1 MTSNDFVAHTLLTH
15 SLLTH
20 AIHVCTPTHLHIYT
34 HEHSNRQMLKTA
46 YGSVGIALAAATIM
60 LLATSRSLLL
70 TLFSTTTVAYVLSSV
85 TASLVSLG
93 WTLGFLE
100 SICFAILIGIS
111 CDFVLHFAHAYTTM
125 EGDVHREERTK
136 FAILHMGPSIL
147 AAGFTT
153 IASAA
158 VMNFTVITFFQK
170 FGLILL
176 IAVIQATIGAFIV
189 FNTLVICFGP
199 KNPSKMYDA
208 LKEKCSSGNRSQ
220 SQTNK
225 DGDSSDTNGDT
236 NGDEENNIGTTA
248 NMRASRPY

>member
-208 LKEKCSSGNRSQ
+208 LKEKCSSGNRDPSP
-220 SQTNK
+220 TNK
-225 DGDSSDTNGDT
+225 DGDSSDTNSEEAKHIDT
-236 NGDEENNIGTTA
+236 NTKTH
-248 NMRASRPY
+248 ASHSY